1 MPTDSQ
7 EDPVANVL
15 PPYAL
20 VIAEVVNRQGGNVLI
35 RLMDADGG
43 PKDVWIDDSSA
54 APLQEE
60 EAATVAEQ
68 WRIALPR

>member
-1 MPTDSQ
+1 MPNDSQ
-7 EDPVANVL
+7 EDAMANRL

-20 VIAEVVNRQGGNVLI
+20 IIAEVVDRQRGDVLI
-35 RLMDADGG
+35 TVTDPDGTS
-43 PKDVWIDDSSA
+43 KDVWIDDSSA

-68 WRIALPR
+68 WKIALPG